1 MMQDM
6 MEDMVNMTDMMQ
18 DMRDMMNMTGMMDRY
33 LMGGVSIGH
42 VASSLS
48 RLGMK
53 LLSNNLGYL
62 FVLKNPLFFSHICNS
77 ILW

>member
-1 MMQDM
+1 MTDMMQDM
-6 MEDMVNMTDMMQ
+6 MDITEDMVNMTDMMQ
-18 DMRDMMNMTGMMDRY
+18 DMMQDMRDMMNITGMMDRY

-53 LLSNNLGYL
+53 LLSNNL
-62 FVLKNPLFFSHICNS
+62 
-77 ILW
+77 